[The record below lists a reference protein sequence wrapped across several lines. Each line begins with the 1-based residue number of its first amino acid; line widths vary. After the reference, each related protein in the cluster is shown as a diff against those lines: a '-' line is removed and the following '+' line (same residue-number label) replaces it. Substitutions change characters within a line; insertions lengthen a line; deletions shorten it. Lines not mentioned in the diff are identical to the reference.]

1 MNTEVEF
8 DEKGLVAKVAHAA
21 LDVLR
26 RTGAY
31 VRWMRR
37 RKCRG
42 IPRHFRRGAAQ
53 TDGRAH
59 EPRMRRSGRKAPRG
73 AAPQGSSKYRGKT
86 AATFFK
92 LPRRFQNCRAG
103 RAVSTKPPRW

>member
-31 VRWMRR
+31 AVERTSRERGEVAARR
-37 RKCRG
+37 R
-42 IPRHFRRGAAQ
+42 AAQ
-53 TDGRAH
+53 LHNDC
-59 EPRMRRSGRKAPRG
+59 PMI
-73 AAPQGSSKYRGKT
+73 AA
-86 AATFFK
+86 K
-92 LPRRFQNCRAG
+92 LPRSCSKLPHR
-103 RAVSTKPPRW
+103 

>member
-53 TDGRAH
+53 TANAVERTSGERREVAARRRAAQLH
-59 EPRMRRSGRKAPRG
+59 NNRPSI
-73 AAPQGSSKYRGKT
+73 AA
-86 AATFFK
+86 
-92 LPRRFQNCRAG
+92 
-103 RAVSTKPPRW
+103 